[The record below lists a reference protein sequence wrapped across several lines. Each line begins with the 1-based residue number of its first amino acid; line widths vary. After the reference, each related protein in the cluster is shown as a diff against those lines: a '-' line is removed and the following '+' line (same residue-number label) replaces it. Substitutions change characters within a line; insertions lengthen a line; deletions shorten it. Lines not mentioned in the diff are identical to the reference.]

1 MKSALLVVAAIA
13 VLGSACEKPAAD
25 ELDLVRIAA
34 RKHLGGAAIFIADE
48 EGFFADEGIRLE
60 FAEAPMRSLQ
70 AIPLLEQGKL
80 DVLSGS
86 VSAGLFSAAGEGAK
100 LRMVGDRG
108 HVGGTCDFNGVVGSS
123 RSFSSNEPSGSEVA
137 GKVFSINYAVTAEF
151 VIEKFLES
159 RGLSQPSVRS
169 ASLSE
174 TMEPQALGSGAI
186 DATHATEPYISR
198 LKKEGHR
205 VLGSAR
211 EYAAGAQF
219 GVIVFGPTLTV
230 ENRAL
235 GQRFMNAYV
244 RGVRQHALGAT
255 PRNVEIIASR
265 MGFDQEF
272 LRSACFANMRPDA
285 GLDTAWMM
293 EFQRWSVKKGYG
305 RSVIPAERAI
315 DLTFSRKAGAHADSL
330 ESHG

>member
-1 MKSALLVVAAIA
+1 MKRTIALVLAAA
-13 VLGSACEKPAAD
+13 VCAGSCEKPND
-25 ELDLVRIAA
+25 DLDVVRIAA
-34 RKHLGGAAIFIADE
+34 RRHLGGAAIFIADE

-86 VSAGLFSAAGEGAK
+86 VSAGLFSAPGGGAK
-100 LRMVGDRG
+100 LRMVADRG

-123 RSFSSNEPSGSEVA
+123 RSFSTDNPTREDIV
-137 GKVFSINYAVTAEF
+137 GKTFSINYAVTAEF
-151 VIEKFLES
+151 IVEKFLES
-159 RGLSQPSVRS
+159 RGLSQPSVRA

-186 DATHATEPYISR
+186 DATHATEPYITR
-198 LKKEGHR
+198 LKKAGHR
-205 VLGSAR
+205 VLGSTR
-211 EYAAGAQF
+211 DYAPAAQY

-230 ENRAL
+230 ENRDL

-244 RGVRQHALGAT
+244 RGVRQHAKGAT
-255 PRNVEIIASR
+255 PRNIDIISAR
-265 MGFDQEF
+265 MGFEPAF
-272 LRSACFANMRPDA
+272 LRTACLATLRRDA

-293 EFQRWSVKKGYG
+293 EFQRWSVKKGYA
-305 RSVIPAERAI
+305 RSITPADRAM
-315 DLTFSRKAGAHADSL
+315 DLSFSRKAGARVDSL
-330 ESHG
+330 ESRG